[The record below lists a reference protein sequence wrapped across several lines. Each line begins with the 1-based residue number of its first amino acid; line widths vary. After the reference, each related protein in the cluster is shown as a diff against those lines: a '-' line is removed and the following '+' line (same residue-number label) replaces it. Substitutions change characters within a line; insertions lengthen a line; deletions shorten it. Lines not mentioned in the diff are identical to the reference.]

1 MESKLNFD
9 FKTNQQIIKQI
20 GFIDSFKGKWIGLE
34 EKESIYLKELKEIAT
49 IESIGSSTRI
59 EGSTLS
65 DNEVKKLLNAIK
77 ITSFKT
83 RDEQEVYGYYEVLN
97 LILDTH
103 VDIEIKENHIHHINN
118 SK

>member
-1 MESKLNFD
+1 MESKLAFD
-9 FKTNQQIIKQI
+9 FKTNQEIIKKI

-59 EGSTLS
+59 EGSTLT
-65 DNEVKKLLNAIK
+65 DEEVKDLLKSIR

-83 RDEQEVYGYYEVLN
+83 REEQ
-97 LILDTH
+97 
-103 VDIEIKENHIHHINN
+103 
-118 SK
+118 